1 MGNGMVGPGKGEQ
14 VPHAAV
20 NGIELFYEE
29 QGQGPPVVLIHGI
42 MGAPRFTFANLLHAL
57 TPHFRVILP
66 DTRGFGR
73 TRHPKTTYHHAASA
87 DDLAGLIQHLGVA
100 PAHVIGHG
108 MGGIIAQNLALRHP
122 QAVKSL
128 VLLST
133 GSYVH
138 KSFAEYFQR
147 KILDY
152 YDKFKDDGMVGEYNL
167 ADDPINYLRWAEQA
181 ITDGSYA
188 DTRERLPQIGCR
200 VLVVHG
206 ELDEQ
211 YPVAHARL
219 FKERLPR
226 CRLEILPGRGHV
238 LFFEAPELLAQAIL
252 SFLHDLEAASPS
264 P

>member
-1 MGNGMVGPGKGEQ
+1 

-20 NGIELFYEE
+20 NGIELYYEE
-29 QGQGPPVVLIHGI
+29 DGQGPPIVLIHGI
-42 MGAPRFTFANLLHAL
+42 MGAPRMTYANLLHAL
-57 TPHFRVILP
+57 DSHFRVILP
-66 DTRGFGR
+66 DLRGFGR

-87 DDLAGLIQHLGVA
+87 DDLAGLIERLGAA
-100 PAHVIGHG
+100 PAHVLGHG

-122 QAVKSL
+122 AAVKSL
-128 VLLST
+128 ILLST

-138 KSFAEYFQR
+138 PGFEEYFKK

-152 YDKFKDDGMVGEYNL
+152 YDKFKDDGMVAEYNKE
-167 ADDPINYLRWAEQA
+167 DDPINYLRWAEFA
-181 ITDGSYA
+181 IRDGTYA
-188 DTRERLPQIGCR
+188 DTRDRLAELRCP
-200 VLVVHG
+200 VLVLHG

-238 LFFEAPELLAQAIL
+238 LFFEAPELVGQAVL
-252 SFLHDLEAASPS
+252 SFLHDLEAAS
-264 P
+264 